1 MLTIQSN
8 RDLEQFGIV
17 MLTGESCAY
26 SKRILCDLTQTGY
39 HIFCKCFGLQPIY
52 PRPEVPSERISF
64 PFAEAWNSNSKRSIL
79 THYFERSDGESDHK
93 KQTEPHILSVMLPYN
108 AYEFLGF
115 WCLEQLTGIHTV
127 IEVNQK
133 DMLSNARCLTYN
145 DWVDTECRI
154 SEQQLA
160 RYNHIIAH
168 HITDKSTIGLC
179 YWDDNALKSA
189 GLDNN
194 EFTKDFYAC
203 LKSCGKVYNV
213 KKSGVYGSDRNQH
226 QMSGRVAWWV
236 VRVTTN

>member
-39 HIFCKCFGLQPIY
+39 KIFCKCFGLQPV
-52 PRPEVPSERISF
+52 EASTLDPSM
-64 PFAEAWNSNSKRSIL
+64 PFQGAWNSNSKRSIL
-79 THYFERSDGESDHK
+79 THYFERSDGEHDNK
-93 KQTEPHILSVMLPYN
+93 QQTEPHILSVMLPYN

-127 IEVNQK
+127 IEINHK
-133 DMLSNARCLTYN
+133 DMLSNARCRAYS
-145 DWVDTECRI
+145 DWIDKEFRI
-154 SEQQLA
+154 SQDQLT

-168 HITDKSTIGLC
+168 HVPDKSTIGLC
-179 YWDDNALKSA
+179 HYDDNALKSA
-189 GLDNN
+189 EQDNC

-203 LKSCGKVYNV
+203 LKSCGKVYSV
-213 KKSGVYGSDRNQH
+213 KKSGVQGSDRNQH
-226 QMSGRVAWWV
+226 QMSGRVA
-236 VRVTTN
+236 